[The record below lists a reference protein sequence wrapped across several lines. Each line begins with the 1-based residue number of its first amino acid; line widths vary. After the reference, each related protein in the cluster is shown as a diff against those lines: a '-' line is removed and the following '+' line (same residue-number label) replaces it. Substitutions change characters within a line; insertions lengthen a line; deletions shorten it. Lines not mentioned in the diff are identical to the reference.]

1 MSFRIKTKIRYSIF
15 TCEKSEYENKRKL
28 IFDEIGLKLLAQ
40 RLKQLRSEK
49 KITQVELAYRS
60 ELTLSQI
67 ARIETVKINP
77 TVSTMFR
84 IAKALDVNIIE
95 FFDFESLEINPLAKE
110 K

>member
-1 MSFRIKTKIRYSIF
+1 MKKNAKNT
-15 TCEKSEYENKRKL
+15 RKL
-28 IFDEIGLKLLAQ
+28 IFDELGLRLLAQ
-40 RLKQLRSEK
+40 RLKQLRSLK
-49 KITQVELAYRS
+49 KITQEELAYRS

-95 FFDFESLEINPLAKE
+95 LFDFESLEITPLTKE